1 MTLSGVI
8 ITEKSYESSDGRVR
22 KIRYFDKPWFQIA
35 SIVWLAASNVK
46 WISHNFKILRKYNVN
61 IICTLKNSFLKKRN
75 IILIFPTISKRAP
88 NLTNSLFLHL
98 FQNSPESIQ
107 RQGNSKERV
116 TTTRPPI
123 SFPREREEGNLPIR
137 EIASSWLDSA
147 PYKCASDKGPG
158 IEAYYV
164 RYKRGGSGPA
174 AGLGRWK
181 DKKNGRP
188 APARNRRSCNYTVIL
203 LPRRGP

>member
-61 IICTLKNSFLKKRN
+61 IICTLKNSFLKKKN
-75 IILIFPTISKRAP
+75 IILIFPTISKQAP

-107 RQGNSKERV
+107 RQGNSKESHYHA
-116 TTTRPPI
+116 TTDFFSSGTGR
-123 SFPREREEGNLPIR
+123 REFANKGN
-137 EIASSWLDSA
+137 S
-147 PYKCASDKGPG
+147 
-158 IEAYYV
+158 V
-164 RYKRGGSGPA
+164 FV
-174 AGLGRWK
+174 
-181 DKKNGRP
+181 
-188 APARNRRSCNYTVIL
+188 ARLRSV
-203 LPRRGP
+203 